1 MRICSFL
8 PSATEILYALGLGE
22 AVVGVSYECDTPGGN
37 GGPEVVVHSRL
48 RKGLSSGE
56 IDRQVKDFLA
66 RGESL
71 YRVDMDALARLQPD
85 LIVTQDLCHVCA
97 ASPDDLP
104 AALAALARPPQ
115 VVTLAPRTLAEV
127 WNDIRKVGEATG
139 RAAAAERLVEELQ
152 QRVAAVEKAVADAPA
167 RPRVLCLEW
176 LDPPFVGGHWVPEMV
191 ERAGGQDVLGRAGEP
206 SFSLDWEKVL
216 ASQPEVVIV
225 LPCGYG
231 LAGAVDEFKSAR
243 LPADWKELPAVR
255 AGRVYAVDASRYFSR
270 PGPQLATGV
279 ELLGTLLHPDRISA
293 SVPDEALTRLR

>member
-1 MRICSFL
+1 M
-8 PSATEILYALGLGE
+8 
-22 AVVGVSYECDTPGGN
+22 GVSYECDTPGGN

-115 VVTLAPRTLAEV
+115 VVTLAPRTLVEV
-127 WNDIRKVGEATG
+127 WNDIRKVGEAAG

-243 LPADWKELPAVR
+243 LPAGWKELPAVR

-279 ELLGTLLHPDRISA
+279 ELLGKLLHPDRISA
-293 SVPDEALTRLR
+293 SVPDEALARLR

>member
-1 MRICSFL
+1 M
-8 PSATEILYALGLGE
+8 
-22 AVVGVSYECDTPGGN
+22 SYECDTPGGN

-48 RKGLSSGE
+48 QKGLSSGE
-56 IDRQVKDFLA
+56 IDRQVRDFLA

-127 WNDIRKVGEATG
+127 WNDIRKVGEAAG

-152 QRVAAVEKAVADAPA
+152 QRVAAVEEAVAEAPA

-231 LAGAVDEFKSAR
+231 LAGVVDEFKSAR
-243 LPADWKELPAVR
+243 LPAGWKELPAVR
-255 AGRVYAVDASRYFSR
+255 AGRLYAVDASRYFSR

-279 ELLGTLLHPDRISA
+279 ELLGKLLHPDRISA
-293 SVPDEALTRLR
+293 SVPDEALACLR